1 MRLPGGGG
9 IGRGGTL
16 VGAGGVSG
24 EGSCG
29 PPGSGAGEGG
39 TGGPGSGVGMRLP
52 GGGGGGGCG
61 GMRLPGGCGEGGV
74 DAVGPQPRNTVAT
87 PALATSSFRRVSFT
101 RGRVRVR
108 GALEKGLFRAGRSAY
123 RRATHGGGVMDEK
136 KDGTRGRRVAKWA
149 GAATGAMMVG
159 RVLLLGCCGNCFV
172 RGTRISTPKGLR
184 PIEDLAVGDTVFS
197 YDLARACIVERPV
210 TDLLRSTSREIFSV
224 RAGELA
230 IAGVTA
236 EHPFWD
242 TRSESW
248 VKASQ
253 LALGHSVLGWLGAG
267 DTRALPIDALARVR
281 TQAEVEVFNIT
292 VGGGEEHNYFAEGIL
307 VHNKA
312 ANPYPGG
319 LDAGQSQVDSGTTPD
334 SGG

>member
-1 MRLPGGGG
+1 
-9 IGRGGTL
+9 
-16 VGAGGVSG
+16 
-24 EGSCG
+24 
-29 PPGSGAGEGG
+29 
-39 TGGPGSGVGMRLP
+39 
-52 GGGGGGGCG
+52 
-61 GMRLPGGCGEGGV
+61 MRLPGGCGEGGV

-101 RGRVRVR
+101 RERLRVR
-108 GALEKGLFRAGRSAY
+108 GALEKAQEKGLFRPRRSAY
-123 RRATHGGGVMDEK
+123 RRVTHGGGVMNEKDEK

-149 GAATGAMMVG
+149 GAATGAVMVG
-159 RVLLLGCCGNCFV
+159 RVILLGCCGTCFV
-172 RGTRISTPKGLR
+172 RGTRVSTPKGLR

-224 RAGELA
+224 RAGELS

-267 DTRALPIDALARVR
+267 DTRALPVDALARVR

-319 LDAGQSQVDSGTTPD
+319 LDAGQNQVDSGTTPD